1 MIDFEVLPKYDYAKK
16 LALFELDMIKKEK
29 EKLRE
34 QGHKIMNIPDAI
46 APELRD
52 EVYSLCKTNKIEDFI
67 K

>member
-1 MIDFEVLPKYDYAKK
+1 MTDFEVLQKYDYAKK
-16 LALFELDMIKKEK
+16 LALFELDIIKKEK

-34 QGHKIMNIPDAI
+34 KGYKLMGIPDVI

-52 EVYSLCKTNKIEDFI
+52 EVYSLYKIEDSI